1 MKNIKK
7 RVPKSDFITKKDFDE
22 LDTILNKIR
31 LKLNSKISIKDT
43 KDGVIIQTFSDLGII
58 KNEVKTNS
66 IKSGVDF
73 LNNKQ

>member
-1 MKNIKK
+1 MKKPKK
-7 RVPKSDFITKKDFDE
+7 SELITEKDFE
-22 LDTILNKIR
+22 TLDNILNKIR
-31 LKLNSKISIKDT
+31 LQLNSKISIKDT
-43 KDGVIIQTFSDLGII
+43 KDGFIIQTFSDLGII